1 MQTESDVLYVS
12 SGICRNKRS
21 SSTCKITL
29 THAHRTRYAD
39 HLFAGNCALVPSIPR
54 HATSGIPKVKG
65 HWKDS
70 VKILSFIVNRNKPFS
85 SSLLLSNNSRNSPD
99 FGTPAELRPCSNE
112 PARLVSSLNQ
122 LKMLK
127 ILKLVS
133 LISVL
138 ISFPHILLGLS
149 EGTFL

>member
-1 MQTESDVLYVS
+1 MSMTLMQTESDVLYVS

-39 HLFAGNCALVPSIPR
+39 HLFAENCALVPSIPR

-99 FGTPAELRPCSNE
+99 LVHPQSYARVQTSPRDLFLASISLKCSK
-112 PARLVSSLNQ
+112 S
-122 LKMLK
+122 
-127 ILKLVS
+127 
-133 LISVL
+133 
-138 ISFPHILLGLS
+138 
-149 EGTFL
+149 